1 MPTGRQGSIH
11 LFRFAGVDLFLHW
24 SWFLVAVYEIQSRAG
39 SYSSVTW
46 TVLEYLALFLIV
58 MLHEFG
64 HALAC
69 KQVGGRANQ
78 IVLWPLGGVAY
89 VDPPPRPGATLWSI
103 AAGPLVNVALAPIF
117 AALYFAGVSLG
128 WSETFPNLQSLIV
141 AVFWINVGLLVFNIL
156 PIYPLDGGQIL
167 RSLLWFV
174 IGRARSLMVA
184 TIIGLVGVA
193 GFFGLAIWKG
203 SVWYGALAVFMLM
216 NCWGGFKH
224 AQALLRVAKLPRREG
239 LSCPT
244 CKTAPPAGTYWKCG
258 NCGQPFDT
266 FQSGAVCP
274 NCRTQFP
281 ATQCLDCG
289 RQAPLSEWM
298 APTLVAPGR

>member
-1 MPTGRQGSIH
+1 MSK
-11 LFRFAGVDLFLHW
+11 DLW
-24 SWFLVAVYEIQSRAG
+24 
-39 SYSSVTW
+39 
-46 TVLEYLALFLIV
+46 
-58 MLHEFG
+58 
-64 HALAC
+64 
-69 KQVGGRANQ
+69 
-78 IVLWPLGGVAY
+78 LG
-89 VDPPPRPGATLWSI
+89 
-103 AAGPLVNVALAPIF
+103 
-117 AALYFAGVSLG
+117 
-128 WSETFPNLQSLIV
+128 
-141 AVFWINVGLLVFNIL
+141 
-156 PIYPLDGGQIL
+156 
-167 RSLLWFV
+167 
-174 IGRARSLMVA
+174 
-184 TIIGLVGVA
+184 
-193 GFFGLAIWKG
+193 AI
-203 SVWYGALAVFMLM
+203 AVFMLM